1 MKRLFDFVA
10 ATVLLIVFA
19 IPLIAIVFLV
29 WATSRG
35 PAIYWSDRVAKNN
48 GIFRMPK
55 FRTMKTDAPDVA
67 TDMIKDPRSH
77 FTKIG
82 GILRATSIDELPQI
96 YSILKGD
103 MSFVGPR
110 PALSSQYD
118 LLKLRSEN
126 EIDQLVPGLTGWAQV
141 NGRDELTTQEKVEF
155 EVEYL
160 SKNSIWFD
168 LKIICMTF
176 SKVFRRSEISH

>member
-1 MKRLFDFVA
+1 MKRQIEFVA
-10 ATVLLIVFA
+10 AALLLIVFA
-19 IPLIAIVFLV
+19 IPLIIIVFLV

-35 PAIYWSDRVAKNN
+35 PAIYWSDRVGKNN
-48 GIFRMPK
+48 STFHMPK

-67 TDMIKDPRSH
+67 TDLIMNPRSH
-77 FTKIG
+77 LTKIG
-82 GILRATSIDELPQI
+82 GFLRAASIDELPQL

-110 PALSSQYD
+110 PALFSQDD

-126 EIDQLVPGLTGWAQV
+126 KIDQLVPGLTGWAQV
-141 NGRDELTTQEKVEF
+141 NGRDELTTQEKVEL

-160 SKNSIWFD
+160 NKNSIFFD
-168 LKIICMTF
+168 FKIICMTIL
-176 SKVFRRSEISH
+176 KVLRRSGISH